1 MKLRGSRLSGLLA
14 ATLATLLLIGCAA
27 RVADLESPQSVYIPE
42 DVDRQELREVIKDAM
57 LARGWSVH
65 DERDHVITGD
75 LRLRSHFARVDIDYG
90 GRDVQVE
97 YVESRNLKYSREDG
111 HESIHKNFNSWVQN
125 LLNDIEV
132 GMSHLD

>member
-1 MKLRGSRLSGLLA
+1 MNVRGSGLSGLLA
-14 ATLATLLLIGCAA
+14 VTLATLLLIGCAA
-27 RVADLESPQSVYIPE
+27 RVADLESPQSIYIPE
-42 DVDRQELREVIKDAM
+42 DVDRQELREVIRDAM

-65 DERDHVITGD
+65 DEGDHVITAD

-90 GRDVQVE
+90 GRDIQAE

-111 HESIHKNFNSWVQN
+111 RELIHKNYNSWVRN
-125 LLNDIEV
+125 LLRDIEV